1 MDQKHALADLL
12 SEMRELLQE
21 IADSITAPTPCQ
33 GCVLRDEVPAPTPD
47 DGQVGAAGGSVRSAE
62 AKSFL
67 PGADSLLPGTKSI
80 LPGTEWLDRQGVM
93 DYLQISARTYYRLRA
108 QGTLQ
113 PHRFGRRDYYFIP
126 ELAEPLKESIRRGRI

>member
-62 AKSFL
+62 GSVRSAEAKSFL

-80 LPGTEWLDRQGVM
+80 LPGAEWLDRQGVM

-108 QGTLQ
+108 
-113 PHRFGRRDYYFIP
+113 
-126 ELAEPLKESIRRGRI
+126 